1 MKDPIESVKNFCVIQ
16 LEILNQRE
24 ERLRKE
30 ILDCK
35 IQKEFLTSL
44 LEDLNEKNDFHSLL
58 NIMRSEQK

>member
-30 ILDCK
+30 ILDCT

-44 LEDLNEKNDFHSLL
+44 LEDLNEDNDFYSLL
-58 NIMRSEQK
+58 DIMRSK

>member
-44 LEDLNEKNDFHSLL
+44 LEDLNEDNDFYSLL
-58 NIMRSEQK
+58 DIMRSK

>member
-35 IQKEFLTSL
+35 IQKEFLTSV

-58 NIMRSEQK
+58 NIMRSE

>member
-1 MKDPIESVKNFCVIQ
+1 MKNPIESVKNFCVIQ

-24 ERLRKE
+24 ERLRTE